1 LFSISESGSIGGI
14 RIIHTRKPVPAGKKS
29 MKIVDVS
36 KVPSG
41 PNPHHVDARKI
52 YESPH
57 ALAVMITL
65 KPNESLKRHLT
76 PVDVFFY
83 VLEGTGIVEI
93 GDERATVTKDTL
105 IESPALIPHR
115 WMNESGS
122 VFRVLVVKVPRP
134 TEETKL
140 L

>member
-1 LFSISESGSIGGI
+1 
-14 RIIHTRKPVPAGKKS
+14 
-29 MKIVDVS
+29 MKITNVATV
-36 KVPSG
+36 VSG

-57 ALAVMITL
+57 AMAVVITL
-65 KPNESLKRHLT
+65 KPGEALKKHIT

-83 VLEGTGIVEI
+83 VLEGTGVVEI
-93 GDERATVTKDTL
+93 GDEKQTVGKDMLVESPARVPHRWTN
-105 IESPALIPHR
+105 ESPAL
-115 WMNESGS
+115 
-122 VFRVLVVKVPRP
+122 FRVLVVKVPKP

>member
-1 LFSISESGSIGGI
+1 
-14 RIIHTRKPVPAGKKS
+14 
-29 MKIVDVS
+29 MKITDVS
-36 KVPSG
+36 QVVSG

-57 ALAVMITL
+57 AMAVVITL
-65 KPNESLKRHLT
+65 KPGESLKKHIT

-83 VLEGTGIVEI
+83 VLEGAGVIEI
-93 GDERATVTKDTL
+93 GDERQTVGKDML
-105 IESPALIPHR
+105 VESPARIPHR
-115 WMNESGS
+115 WINESTAL
-122 VFRVLVVKVPRP
+122 FRVLVVKVPRP